1 MPVTVCLNMIV
12 KNEAPVIRRCLDSVR
27 SIIDYWVIVDTGST
41 DGTQDIIREHLKD
54 VPGELHERPWKD
66 FAHNR
71 SEALALARPLGGY
84 SLIIDADDT
93 LEIPSGFQL
102 PELTADSYMLDFHDA
117 GVSYQRIQ
125 LVRNSLPWRYRGV
138 LHEYLECD
146 GAQPAG
152 HLGIVMRRNHDGARR
167 RDPETYR
174 KDAQILQ
181 HALQTETDP
190 FLIARYTFYLAQ
202 SRRDLGDKSNAI
214 VAYLR
219 RAELGYW
226 DQEVF
231 CSLYQAAKQKDEL
244 GHDRDEVIALYLR
257 ASDATPVR
265 AEALHGASRACRLA
279 GRNQEGC
286 EIAKRGLALTAPMDG
301 LFVEPWIYDYGLLDE
316 YAVNA
321 YWTGQYLDS
330 LDACVKLLSSPVCP
344 AEHRARFTANAK
356 SALDKLPRMPERAG
370 FTALRGPAA
379 QHQLAPARELHT
391 LPAHGETPKVL
402 LAILAKQ
409 MGTMLP
415 LFLRCIEALDY
426 PKSSIVI
433 YIRTNNNKDR
443 TREMLAEWVE
453 QVRPHYAAIEMDAT
467 DVPEQVET
475 FGVHE
480 WNAER
485 FKVLGRIRNVSLR
498 KTLEHGCAY
507 YFTADVD
514 NFVRPCTLKE
524 LVALSLPIVA
534 PLLRSVD
541 ESSRYSNYHADID
554 DNGYFRDCQ
563 QYDWI
568 LSQAITGVFELPVV
582 HCTYLIRADVIPAL
596 DYEDDSYRHE
606 YVIFS
611 DRARRNGIPQY
622 YDNRQLYG
630 YLTLD
635 EGRAVVEQAAR
646 LLADELDAVR
656 VDSPASAPLIVL
668 EDREDRALETFSAI
682 YRNNAWGYGSGVGS
696 LPGNNAKYVELVQ
709 SFLEQERVQSV
720 VDFGCGDWQFS
731 RFMDWKGATYVGF
744 DLVPDLIESN
754 RKAFGRPGVWFEV
767 FSNLDD
773 IPAVDLLLCKDVFQH
788 LPNATIREYLA
799 AFKRKARFLLITND
813 DRPDDGLNSNI
824 RAGEW
829 RPVRLDYPPFAESA
843 SIVLSW
849 MITAGGW
856 KPTRK
861 TTCLITGRTR

>member
-1 MPVTVCLNMIV
+1 MPVSVCLNMIV
-12 KNEAPVIRRCLDSVR
+12 KNEAPVIRRCLDSLR
-27 SIIDYWVIVDTGST
+27 PIIDFWVIVDTGST

-93 LEIPSGFQL
+93 LEIPSGFSL

-117 GVSYQRIQ
+117 GVCYQRIQ

-138 LHEYLECD
+138 LHEFLTCE
-146 GAQPAG
+146 GARPAG

-174 KDAQILQ
+174 NDALILQ
-181 HALQTETDP
+181 RALQTETDP

-202 SRRDLGDKSNAI
+202 SRRDFGDKANAI

-219 RAELGYW
+219 RAELGHW
-226 DQEVF
+226 NQEVF
-231 CSLYQAAKQKDEL
+231 CSLYQAAKLKDEL

-257 ASDATPVR
+257 ASDVAPNR
-265 AEALHGASRACRLA
+265 AEALHGASRLCRLA
-279 GRNQEGC
+279 GRNQEGY
-286 EIAKRGLALTAPMDG
+286 EIAKRGLALSTPTDG

-321 YWTGQYLDS
+321 YWSEHYRDS
-330 LDACVKLLSSPVCP
+330 LDACVKLLSSPACP
-344 AEHRARFTANAK
+344 ANERARFAANAK
-356 SALDKLPRMPERAG
+356 SALDKLPRMPDRAA
-370 FTALRGPAA
+370 FTALHKPG
-379 QHQLAPARELHT
+379 QHALEPARELHT
-391 LPAHGETPKVL
+391 LPAHGATPKVL

-409 MGTMLP
+409 MEAMLP
-415 LFLRCIEALDY
+415 LYLRCIEALDY
-426 PKSSIVI
+426 PKSAIVI

-443 TREMLAEWVE
+443 TREILAEWVE
-453 QVRPHYAAIEMDAT
+453 RVRPYYAAVEMDVS

-485 FKVLGRIRNVSLR
+485 FKVMGRIRNVSLQ

-582 HCTYLIRADVIPAL
+582 HCTYLIRVDVIPAL
-596 DYEDDSYRHE
+596 DYEDHSARHE

-635 EGRAVVEQAAR
+635 TDPAVVRQATR
-646 LLADELDAVR
+646 LLAYDLDATR
-656 VDSPASAPLIVL
+656 IDGAASAPIVA
-668 EDREDRALETFSAI
+668 REGQDDRALEEFSAI

-696 LPGNNAKYVELVQ
+696 LPDNNVEYMELVQ
-709 SFLEQERVQSV
+709 SFLEQGRVQSV

-744 DLVPDLIESN
+744 DLVPDLIEAN
-754 RKAFGRPGVWFEV
+754 RKAFGRPGVSFEI
-767 FSNLDD
+767 FNNLDD
-773 IPAVDLLLCKDVFQH
+773 LPDADVLLCKDVFQH
-788 LPNATIREYLA
+788 LPNDTIREYLA

-813 DRPDDGLNSNI
+813 DQPDDGLNSNI

-829 RPVRLDYPPFAESA
+829 RPVRLDYPPFAERA
-843 SIVLSW
+843 PILLSW
-849 MITAGGW
+849 TITAGGW

-861 TTCLITGRTR
+861 TTCLINGRAR